1 MSIILLFRLVLSII
15 YIIFIISYRHMS
27 ACAIIWKWMTK
38 THARSVFSLSMENW
52 RLHFV
57 KSPSH
62 TLPKKEQLK
71 EKVIVKFSTIFSSL
85 SFVLLLIP
93 HSSLFGVWVFIEQRA
108 KWRKSACKGC
118 AFNPQTQRSD
128 PIRFSRMHRIGFPWV
143 DGLCTY
149 VGPFF

>member
-93 HSSLFGVWVFIEQRA
+93 HSSLFGVEFSLNNEPNDERVLVRGVHLTH
-108 KWRKSACKGC
+108 KP
-118 AFNPQTQRSD
+118 ND